1 MFPVTVIE
9 EAAKVFAKRLVVV
22 TEFAAYRLF
31 KRTSEFRF
39 EIVATLRVATLAVV
53 ARRFVVVTAFAA

>member
-31 KRTSEFRF
+31 RRTNEFKF
-39 EIVATLRVATLAVV
+39 EIVTTLRVATLAVV
-53 ARRFVVVTAFAA
+53 AKTVVVWRAFEA